1 MSESKSTG
9 GGLRIYVILIVVI
22 AAATAGVTALLLN
35 VAERK
40 AEARTPFVRLVEV
53 GEDTTD
59 PAEWGKNW
67 PKQYDT
73 YQLTALPTQ
82 TRLGGHGGREAMN
95 IQ

>member
-1 MSESKSTG
+1 M
-9 GGLRIYVILIVVI
+9 RIYVILIVVI

-59 PAEWGKNW
+59 PAEWGKN
-67 PKQYDT
+67 
-73 YQLTALPTQ
+73 
-82 TRLGGHGGREAMN
+82 
-95 IQ
+95 